1 MYIEVFCCTV
11 IIIVHVIEGDV
22 GPHSNYVNH
31 LRDQLLIILL
41 LIIIHLFLCYN
52 LEKKKVFSFVTL
64 FANSSWLST

>member
-1 MYIEVFCCTV
+1 M

-41 LIIIHLFLCYN
+41 LIIIHLFLCYY
-52 LEKKKVFSFVTL
+52 LEKKKFSLLLLYFQTV
-64 FANSSWLST
+64 AG

>member
-1 MYIEVFCCTV
+1 MYIEVFYCTV

-41 LIIIHLFLCYN
+41 LIIIHLFLCYY
-52 LEKKKVFSFVTL
+52 LEKKKFSLLLLYLQTV
-64 FANSSWLST
+64 AG

>member
-41 LIIIHLFLCYN
+41 LIIIDLFLCYY
-52 LEKKKVFSFVTL
+52 LGKKKVFSFVTL